1 MGFCICTWMKSHLL
15 LLLLWPWSQVA
26 WYVEVGRRSA
36 VFAGRGLQRHGL
48 WASLLWLLSAGDALA
63 QTVAPAGGASIVFQT
78 LSLLD
83 AWMPA
88 LVVAWLLLGAL
99 VWRWMQRGQATGLH
113 ATRRPSV
120 MPLAVVAGCL
130 LVFAMLAWVVVYPEH
145 AGHARLMAADAWAQ
159 QWAQDHVSAPMRELL
174 HVLTAAGDVRWLAV
188 LVLLVAGWLALS
200 GQWPSLLAWVFFI
213 GLNGL
218 AVRLLKNLL
227 DRARPEVLHELL
239 TSGASFPSGHTS
251 GAVVVY
257 GLLWLVLRGRL
268 SPAGGRV
275 LAWLCGSLVFVIAMS
290 RILLQAHFA
299 SDVVAGALL
308 GLAWCALA
316 AGALQRGTRQ
326 N

>member
-1 MGFCICTWMKSHLL
+1 MGFCIFWGVVNVLSVLL
-15 LLLLWPWSQVA
+15 PLPRLLSLA
-26 WYVEVGRRSA
+26 
-36 VFAGRGLQRHGL
+36 AGRGLCRQGL
-48 WASLLWLLSAGDALA
+48 SFAALMLFGAEQAMA
-63 QTVAPAGGASIVFQT
+63 QSSQLPGGSGIVFQV
-78 LSLLD
+78 LAMLD

-88 LVVAWLLLGAL
+88 LLVTWLLAGAL
-99 VWRWMQRGQATGLH
+99 VWRWLP
-113 ATRRPSV
+113 RRQTAVLYAAKQSV
-120 MPLAVVAGCL
+120 GMPLSVAAGCL

-145 AGHARLMAADAWAQ
+145 AGHARLMAADAGAQ
-159 QWAQDHVSAPMRELL
+159 QWAQDHVSAPVREVL
-174 HVLTAAGDVRWLAV
+174 HVLTAAGDVRWLV
-188 LVLLVAGWLALS
+188 VMVLLVAGWLAL
-200 GQWPSLLAWVFFI
+200 GAQWHALWAWVFFI

-227 DRARPEVLHELL
+227 DRARPEVLHEML

-268 SPAGGRV
+268 SPAASRA
-275 LAWLCGSLVFVIAMS
+275 LAWVCAVLVAIIALS

-299 SDVVAGALL
+299 SDVLAGALL

-316 AGALQRGTRQ
+316 ALVLGRGGRQ

>member
-1 MGFCICTWMKSHLL
+1 MGFCFFWGVVNVLSVLLPLRRLSSLAAGWGLCRQGLCMAALMLFGAEQAMAQSSHL
-15 LLLLWPWSQVA
+15 P
-26 WYVEVGRRSA
+26 
-36 VFAGRGLQRHGL
+36 
-48 WASLLWLLSAGDALA
+48 
-63 QTVAPAGGASIVFQT
+63 GGSSIVFEV
-78 LSLLD
+78 LAMLD

-88 LVVAWLLLGAL
+88 LLAAWLLAGAL
-99 VWRWMQRGQATGLH
+99 VWRWLP
-113 ATRRPSV
+113 RRQTAVLYAAKRPV
-120 MPLAVVAGCL
+120 AMPLSVAAGCL

-145 AGHARLMAADAWAQ
+145 AGHARLIAADASAQ

-174 HVLTAAGDVRWLAV
+174 HVLTAAGDVRWLVV
-188 LVLLVAGWLALS
+188 LVLLVAGWLAL
-200 GQWPSLLAWVFFI
+200 GAQWQALWAWVFFI

-227 DRARPEVLHELL
+227 DRARPEVLHEML

-268 SPAGGRV
+268 SPGASRV
-275 LAWLCGSLVFVIAMS
+275 LAWVCGVLVATIALS

-299 SDVVAGALL
+299 SDVLAGALL

-316 AGALQRGTRQ
+316 ALVLGRGGRQ

>member
-1 MGFCICTWMKSHLL
+1 MGFCIFWGVVNVLSVLL
-15 LLLLWPWSQVA
+15 PLRWLSLLA
-26 WYVEVGRRSA
+26 
-36 VFAGRGLQRHGL
+36 AGRGLCRQGL
-48 WASLLWLLSAGDALA
+48 CLVALGLFGAEHAVAQSRELAGGSRIFFQALA
-63 QTVAPAGGASIVFQT
+63 M
-78 LSLLD
+78 LD
-83 AWMPA
+83 AWM
-88 LVVAWLLLGAL
+88 LVLLAAWLLAGAL
-99 VWRWMQRGQATGLH
+99 VWRWLPRRQAAVLY
-113 ATRRPSV
+113 AAKRPV
-120 MPLAVVAGCL
+120 AMPLGVAAGCL

-145 AGHARLMAADAWAQ
+145 AGHARLMAADAGAQ

-188 LVLLVAGWLALS
+188 MVLLVAGWLAL
-200 GQWPSLLAWVFFI
+200 GAQWQALWAWVFFI

-227 DRARPEVLHELL
+227 DRARPEVLHEML

-257 GLLWLVLRGRL
+257 GLLWLALRGRL
-268 SPAGGRV
+268 SPTASRA
-275 LAWLCGSLVFVIAMS
+275 LAWGCALLVATIALS

-299 SDVVAGALL
+299 SDVLAGALL

-316 AGALQRGTRQ
+316 ALVLGRGERQ

>member
-1 MGFCICTWMKSHLL
+1 MLPLRRLL
-15 LLLLWPWSQVA
+15 SLA
-26 WYVEVGRRSA
+26 
-36 VFAGRGLQRHGL
+36 AGRGLCRQGL
-48 WASLLWLLSAGDALA
+48 SFAALMLFGAEQAMA
-63 QTVAPAGGASIVFQT
+63 QSSQLPGGAGIVFQV
-78 LSLLD
+78 LAMLD

-88 LVVAWLLLGAL
+88 LLVTWLLAGAL
-99 VWRWMQRGQATGLH
+99 VWRWLP
-113 ATRRPSV
+113 RRQTAVLYAAKQSV
-120 MPLAVVAGCL
+120 GMPLSVAAGCL

-145 AGHARLMAADAWAQ
+145 AGHARLMAADAGAQ
-159 QWAQDHVSAPMRELL
+159 QWAQDHVSAPVRELL
-174 HVLTAAGDVRWLAV
+174 HVLTAAGDVRWLV
-188 LVLLVAGWLALS
+188 VMVLLVAGWLAL
-200 GQWPSLLAWVFFI
+200 GAQWHALWAWVFFI

-227 DRARPEVLHELL
+227 DRARPEVLHEML

-268 SPAGGRV
+268 SPAASRA
-275 LAWLCGSLVFVIAMS
+275 LAWVCAVLVAIIALS

-299 SDVVAGALL
+299 SDVLAGALL

-316 AGALQRGTRQ
+316 AIVLGRGGRQ